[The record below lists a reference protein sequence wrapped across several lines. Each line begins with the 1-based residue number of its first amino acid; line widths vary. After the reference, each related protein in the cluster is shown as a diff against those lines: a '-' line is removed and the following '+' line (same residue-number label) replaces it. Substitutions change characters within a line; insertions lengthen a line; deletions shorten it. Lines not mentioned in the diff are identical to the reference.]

1 MIVMSTGLID
11 PVSAPP
17 LSPAER
23 PIDLEH
29 LSRMT
34 LGDRALEREVL
45 ALFDRQAEM
54 LIVKMQDASV
64 TVVSAYAHTL
74 KGSARGIGA
83 FAVARAAEAVETAA
97 NTSDRTKLVAAL
109 TQLGAAIGEAKRV
122 IAELLRAH

>member
-1 MIVMSTGLID
+1 MIVMSTGLVD

-54 LIVKMQDASV
+54 LIVKMQEAGP

-74 KGSARGIGA
+74 KGSAQGIGA
-83 FAVARAAEAVETAA
+83 FAVARAAEAVEAAA
-97 NTSDRTKLVAAL
+97 NASDRAKLTAAL
-109 TQLGAAIGEAKRV
+109 TQLGAAVGEAKQV